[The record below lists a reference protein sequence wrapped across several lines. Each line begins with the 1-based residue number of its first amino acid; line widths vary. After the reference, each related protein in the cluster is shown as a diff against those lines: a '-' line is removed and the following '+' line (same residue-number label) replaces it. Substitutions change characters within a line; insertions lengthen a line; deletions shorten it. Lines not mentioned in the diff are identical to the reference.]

1 MKEKLDYSRGAKP
14 LYAQLYDILLS
25 RLKAGEYKK
34 NDVLPTE
41 AEFEERFGVSRITA
55 RRALAELA
63 AKGLVKRQ
71 AGIGTMVIST
81 SEKQDIKARIRLEDG
96 HQQRPISRNNLTLE
110 TLVPPEDISQAFGLD
125 GNTAIQRLIRTISRE
140 NEQPSQ
146 VNYIWLTSRLGPLT
160 LEAFAGGL
168 YSMLEE
174 HDENIDSYQDIV
186 TAELPTTV
194 DCEILQVNPADPVL
208 VKVRK
213 GYNDR
218 GELVEFNCTKYLAGR
233 YQYIVEN
240 SR

>member
-1 MKEKLDYSRGAKP
+1 MKEELDYSRGAKP

-34 NDVLPTE
+34 DDVLPTE

-71 AGIGTMVIST
+71 AGIGTRVIST
-81 SEKQDIKARIRLEDG
+81 SEKQEVKTRIRLVDG
-96 HQQRPISRNNLTLE
+96 QQQRPISRHNLQLE
-110 TLVPPEDISQAFGLD
+110 MLVPPDETRRAFGLAA
-125 GNTAIQRLIRTISRE
+125 NVAIPRLIRTISRQDE
-140 NEQPSQ
+140 RPAQI
-146 VNYIWLTSRLGPLT
+146 NYIWLTPRLGPLA
-160 LEAFAGGL
+160 LADFDNGL
-168 YSMLEE
+168 YSMLEL
-174 HDENIDSYQDIV
+174 HSENIDSYQDII
-186 TAELPTTV
+186 TAELPSPV
-194 DCEILQVNPADPVL
+194 DCDLLGVSPNEPLL
-208 VKVRK
+208 VKTRK

-218 GELVEFNCTKYLAGR
+218 GELVEFNVAKHVASC

>member
-1 MKEKLDYSRGAKP
+1 MKEELDYSRGAKP

-41 AEFEERFGVSRITA
+41 AEFEELFGVSRITA

-81 SEKQDIKARIRLEDG
+81 SEKQDVKTRIRLVDG
-96 HQQRPISRNNLTLE
+96 QQQQPISRNNLKLE
-110 TLVPPEDISQAFGLD
+110 RLLPPAEVAQAFGLD
-125 GNTAIQRLIRTISRE
+125 SETTVWRLVRTIFRL
-140 NEQPSQ
+140 NEQPAQ
-146 VNYIWLTSRLGPLT
+146 VNYIWLTPRLGELT
-160 LEAFAGGL
+160 LSDLEGGL
-168 YSMLEE
+168 YSLLEQRN
-174 HDENIDSYQDIV
+174 ENIESYQDII
-186 TAELPTTV
+186 TAELPTED
-194 DCEILQVNPADPVL
+194 DCAILKISVGEPLL
-208 VKVRK
+208 VKTRR

-218 GELVEFNCTKYLAGR
+218 GQLVEFGVARHLASC

>member
-1 MKEKLDYSRGAKP
+1 MKEELDYSRGAKP

-41 AEFEERFGVSRITA
+41 AEFEELFGVSRITA

-81 SEKQDIKARIRLEDG
+81 SEKQDVKTRIRLVDG
-96 HQQRPISRNNLTLE
+96 QQQQPISRNNLKLE
-110 TLVPPEDISQAFGLD
+110 RLLPPAEVAQAFGLD
-125 GNTAIQRLIRTISRE
+125 SETTVWRLVRTIFRL
-140 NEQPSQ
+140 NEQPAQ
-146 VNYIWLTSRLGPLT
+146 VNYIWLTPRLAELT
-160 LEAFAGGL
+160 LSDLEGGL
-168 YSMLEE
+168 YSLLEQRN
-174 HDENIDSYQDIV
+174 ENIESYQDII
-186 TAELPTTV
+186 TAELPTED
-194 DCEILQVNPADPVL
+194 DCAILKISAGEPLL
-208 VKVRK
+208 VKTRR

-218 GELVEFNCTKYLAGR
+218 GQLVEFGVARHLASC

>member
-1 MKEKLDYSRGAKP
+1 MKEELDYSRGAKP
-14 LYAQLYDILLS
+14 LYAQLYDILLEK
-25 RLKAGEYKK
+25 LKTGQYKK

-41 AEFEERFGVSRITA
+41 AEFEEIFGVSRITA

-81 SEKQDIKARIRLEDG
+81 SEKQEVKTRVRLVDG
-96 HQQRPISRNNLTLE
+96 QQQHPIERNNLKLE
-110 TLVPPEDISQAFGLD
+110 QLSPPQTVSEAFGVDESCPL
-125 GNTAIQRLIRTISRE
+125 TLLTRTIYRQ
-140 NEQPSQ
+140 NEQPAQ
-146 VNYIWLTSRLGPLT
+146 VNYIWLTPRLQQLT
-160 LEAFAGGL
+160 LDALSGGL

-174 HDENIDSYQDIV
+174 KDENIDSFQDVI
-186 TAELPTTV
+186 TAELPTEE
-194 DCEILQVNPADPVL
+194 DCQILAISPAEPLL
-208 VKVRK
+208 VKTRK

-218 GELVEFNCTKYLAGR
+218 GELVEFSIAKHLASC